1 MTARR
6 RSPLYFATQNG
17 HETVMRALIEADADG
32 NKAPDDG
39 DTPLSISLT
48 PVANVA
54 QGEHAAIVKILRD
67 AGARR

>member
-1 MTARR
+1 
-6 RSPLYFATQNG
+6 
-17 HETVMRALIEADADG
+17 MRALLEADADG

-39 DTPLSISLT
+39 DPPLSISLT

>member
-1 MTARR
+1 
-6 RSPLYFATQNG
+6 
-17 HETVMRALIEADADG
+17 MRALLEAGADG

-54 QGEHAAIVKILRD
+54 QGVHAAIVKILRD